1 VNGFNKLMEALRLA
15 HNPAPEPPEPTFF
28 NKAARTLPGIIAGAA
43 DLDPAAVLTA
53 TVAGASYGTSLG
65 WVVVL
70 CIPVLFSVFAVSSR
84 IGQETKKGL
93 VELIREQY
101 GRKIALL
108 IAMMIVVVNLMMI
121 VGDIVAVSDSF
132 SLLTMSPRLFFLAIV
147 GFTVWYVLIVGNYQ
161 RTTKFLGAL
170 TLILVA
176 YVAAAYR
183 VTDSFP
189 ALAKDVLLPRMQV
202 NSGYMMGVVAIF
214 GSLLTPDV
222 IVWQTSSK
230 RGLPEGL
237 AKAHVTES
245 HAGTFVACV
254 ISLSAMIAASH
265 MHVADPATMTTRTA
279 SEALG
284 SFGFMG
290 TVLFALGIIASGLI
304 ALPILVAS
312 LCFSVAE
319 AAGWR
324 SGLSMEPWNARLF
337 FVMISATVF
346 LSVVIDFFGV
356 NTVHVLY
363 WSQALAGIVLVP
375 IFAYI
380 LLLSNNSRI
389 MRTPNSRFENFWL
402 GCAVTGMLISNVLFF
417 WFILH

>member
-1 VNGFNKLMEALRLA
+1 MEALHLA
-15 HNPAPEPPEPTFF
+15 RRTPPDGPRQSLYH
-28 NKAARTLPGIIAGAA
+28 KAARAMPGIIAGAA

-70 CIPVLFSVFAVSSR
+70 CVPVLFSVFAVASR
-84 IGQETKKGL
+84 IGQQTKKGL
-93 VELIREQY
+93 VELIRENY
-101 GRKIALL
+101 GRMAALLIALL
-108 IAMMIVVVNLMMI
+108 IVGVNMAMI

-132 SLLTMSPRLFFLAIV
+132 SLLTMAPRLFFLAVV
-147 GFTVWYVLIVGNYQ
+147 GFTVWYVLIIGNYQ
-161 RTTKFLGAL
+161 KTTKVLGTL
-170 TLILVA
+170 TLLLIA
-176 YVAAAYR
+176 YVLAAYR
-183 VTDSFP
+183 VTDSF
-189 ALAKDVLLPRMQV
+189 AGLARDVFLPRMQV
-202 NSGYMMGVVAIF
+202 NQGYMMAVVAVF

-237 AKAHVTES
+237 ARAHVTES
-245 HAGTFVACV
+245 HAGTFVACM
-254 ISLSAMIAASH
+254 ISLSAMVAASH
-265 MHVADPATMTTRTA
+265 MHLADPSTMTTRTA

-284 SFGFMG
+284 SLGFLG
-290 TVLFALGIIASGLI
+290 TALFALGIMASGMI

-324 SGLSMEPWNARLF
+324 SGLSIEPWNARLF
-337 FVMISATVF
+337 FVMISVTVF
-346 LSVVIDFFGV
+346 VAVVIDFFGV

-363 WSQALAGIVLVP
+363 WSQALAGVVLVP

-389 MRTPNSRFENFWL
+389 MRTTNSRFENFWL

-417 WFILH
+417 WFLVK

>member
-1 VNGFNKLMEALRLA
+1 MEALRLA
-15 HNPAPEPPEPTFF
+15 QTPAPDNPKPSLL
-28 NKAARTLPGIIAGAA
+28 NRAAHTLPGIIAGAA

-53 TVAGASYGTSLG
+53 TVAGASFGVSLG

-70 CIPVLFSVFAVSSR
+70 CVPVLFSVFAVSSR
-84 IGQETKKGL
+84 IGHETKKGL
-93 VELIREQY
+93 VELIREHY
-101 GRKIALL
+101 GRRSAMLIALF
-108 IAMMIVVVNLMMI
+108 IVGVNLAMI

-161 RTTKFLGAL
+161 KTTKFLGTL
-170 TLILVA
+170 TLILIA
-176 YVAAAYR
+176 YILAAYR

-189 ALAKDVLLPRMQV
+189 ALAKEVLLPRMQV
-202 NSGYMMGVVAIF
+202 NSEYMMGVVAVF

-237 AKAHVTES
+237 ARAHVTES
-245 HAGTFVACV
+245 HAGTFVACM
-254 ISLSAMIAASH
+254 ISLAAMVAASH
-265 MHVADPATMTTRTA
+265 MHVADPSNMTTRTA

-284 SFGFMG
+284 SFGYAG
-290 TVLFALGIIASGLI
+290 TVLFSLGIIASGMI

-337 FVMISATVF
+337 FVMISVTVF
-346 LSVVIDFFGV
+346 IAVVIDFFGV

-363 WSQALAGIVLVP
+363 WSQISAGIVLVP

-380 LLLSNNSRI
+380 LLLSNDSKI
-389 MRTPNSRFENFWL
+389 MRTTNSRFENFWL

-417 WFILH
+417 WYVGK

>member
-1 VNGFNKLMEALRLA
+1 MATLGAAEETPRKI
-15 HNPAPEPPEPTFF
+15 HSSIF

-53 TVAGASYGTSLG
+53 TVAGASFGTSLG

-84 IGQETKKGL
+84 IGRETKKGL

-101 GRKIALL
+101 GRKTALVIALL
-108 IAMMIVVVNLMMI
+108 IVGVNLAMI

-132 SLLTMSPRLFFLAIV
+132 ALITISPRLFFLAIV
-147 GFTVWYVLIVGNYQ
+147 GFTVWYVLILGNYQ
-161 RTTKFLGAL
+161 KTTKILGAL
-170 TLILVA
+170 TLLLIA
-176 YVAAAYR
+176 YVVAAFR
-183 VTDSFP
+183 MTDSFVT
-189 ALAKDVLLPRMQV
+189 LARDVLLPRMQA
-202 NSGYMMGVVAIF
+202 NTGYMMGVVAVF

-222 IVWQTSSK
+222 IVWQTSSR

-237 AKAHVTES
+237 AGAHVTES
-245 HAGTFVACV
+245 HAGTFVACL
-254 ISLSAMIAASH
+254 ISLSAMVAASH
-265 MHVADPATMTTRTA
+265 LHIADPSTMTTRAA

-284 SFGFMG
+284 SFGFLG
-290 TVLFALGIIASGLI
+290 TVLFSFGIIASGLI

-319 AAGWR
+319 AAGWK
-324 SGLSMEPWNARLF
+324 SGLSIEPWNARLF
-337 FVMISATVF
+337 YVMISATVF
-346 LSVVIDFFGV
+346 LAVVIDFFGV
-356 NTVHVLY
+356 NTVNVLY
-363 WSQALAGIVLVP
+363 WSQVLAGIVLVP

-389 MRTPNSRFENFWL
+389 MRTTNSHFENFWL
-402 GCAVTGMLISNVLFF
+402 GCAATGMLISNVLFF
-417 WFILH
+417 WFLLK